1 MNRPVDEISALA
13 RQVIGLLES
22 YIHTLGYTPA
32 VHFEL
37 EGCYRFPPYRA
48 NQELDFALLN
58 RQLRSLGIDA
68 ELVPE
73 YWRHQWEYVSVFNGQ
88 TPLKEADNLA
98 FALEKLPYLF
108 AQQGVEQTLIKP
120 VVWCGDKGQ
129 LALGSSNI
137 FSGEARAVHIPNAV
151 QINIS
156 ASDGRGE
163 NIIAK
168 HSFGEYLQQCF
179 LQTSLGCCLLYLP
192 EADAFE
198 RLALK
203 SRYGLAKELCSPV
216 DISGGHQGSI
226 ALYKQYGK
234 HNQDMGVEPLLYDA
248 ANQVLLS
255 RKNWQKTAR
264 IEHRLG
270 ASSKHYNPYLNVVFA
285 LANLIDALEVYNNKG
300 CQAGLKPS
308 FAPVSLPGALNHD
321 KDGFDAVS
329 LFARQRWFSERINA
343 VQLYMQTVKDMAD
356 LSVENSGKLGDKLKN
371 SVLAKYQ
378 QKTFY

>member
-1 MNRPVDEISALA
+1 MA

-22 YIHTLGYTPA
+22 YIHKLGYSPA

-37 EGCYRFPPYRA
+37 EGCYRFPPCRA

-58 RQLRSLGIDA
+58 RQLGSLGIDA

-73 YWRHQWEYVSVFNGQ
+73 YWSHQWEYVSVFNGQ

-108 AQQGVEQTLIKP
+108 AQQGVVQTLITP

-129 LALGSSNI
+129 LALGCSNI

-156 ASDGRGE
+156 ASNGSGE

-168 HSFGEYLQQCF
+168 HGFGEYLQQCF
-179 LQTSLGCCLLYLP
+179 LQTSLACCLLYLP
-192 EADAFE
+192 EEDAFE
-198 RLALK
+198 RLLLK

-226 ALYKQYGK
+226 ALYKEYGK

-285 LANLIDALEVYNNKG
+285 LVNLVDALEVYNHKG
-300 CQAGLKPS
+300 CQAGLKAPP
-308 FAPVSLPGALNHD
+308 APVSLPGALNHD

-329 LFARQRWFSERINA
+329 LFARQQWFSERINA
-343 VQLYMQTVKDMAD
+343 VQLNMQTAKDMAD
-356 LSVENSGKLGDKLKN
+356 LSVENSGKLGDKLKS

>member
-1 MNRPVDEISALA
+1 MA
-13 RQVIGLLES
+13 RRVIVLLES
-22 YIHTLGYTPA
+22 YIQQLGYTPA

-37 EGCYRFPPYRA
+37 EGCYRFPSYHAKR
-48 NQELDFALLN
+48 ELDFALVN
-58 RQLRSLGIDA
+58 RQLRCLGIDA

-73 YWRHQWEYVSVFNGQ
+73 YWSHQWEYVSVFNGQ
-88 TPLKEADNLA
+88 APLKEADNLA

-108 AQQGVEQTLIKP
+108 ARQGVEQTLIKP
-120 VVWCGDKGQ
+120 VIWYGDNGQ
-129 LALGSSNI
+129 LAPGCNNVFSSDV
-137 FSGEARAVHIPNAV
+137 RAVHIPNAV

-156 ASDGRGE
+156 ASDDSGE

-168 HSFGEYLQQCF
+168 HGFGEYLQQCF

-192 EADAFE
+192 EEDAFE

-234 HNQDMGVEPLLYDA
+234 HNQDMGVEPLLYGA
-248 ANQVLLS
+248 GNQVLLS
-255 RKNWQKTAR
+255 RKNWRKTAR

-270 ASSKHYNPYLNVVFA
+270 ASSCHYNPYLNVVFA

-300 CQAGLKPS
+300 CEAGLKPS
-308 FAPVSLPGALNHD
+308 PAPVALPAALNHD

-329 LFARQRWFSERINA
+329 LFARQRWFRERINA
-343 VQLYMQTVKDMAD
+343 VQLYMQTVKGLAD
-356 LSVENSGKLGDKLKN
+356 LSVENSGKLGDKLQN
-371 SVLAKYQ
+371 RVLAKYQ
-378 QKTFY
+378 QKTFIR